1 MSEATETNKK
11 QDKSEPESD
20 GTRGDPTP
28 QLLQLVELATKY
40 PEIGAPVAEL
50 AFKVGKSDIGNRLV
64 RMGLEGDA
72 PRIEFYFVLAHTA
85 RRERRFADVL
95 AAVVDGLKAFSA
107 RDERPEEDYS
117 RLLHLVRY
125 GFATLLFDM
134 DDLKSQPDFIAQL
147 RETLPALEP
156 KLGLD
161 PFYRTLLA
169 QTYWFADEQK
179 SEDEWARA
187 IELDNTE
194 MSWNARGTWYKDAV
208 KDNIKAEDAYRRG
221 LESNPNSALLLHN
234 VAQILVD
241 RAETVFESNQAEA
254 RRLLAAADDQLRAAL
269 REEAPKV
276 RRHIHATR
284 DRLFALRKKLP
295 QTRRKNSGG
304 GRDKSR
310 DNRPPDKRNKGGRG
324 GKPPR
329 SNKRGPKEFKDDGKF
344 RLGDMLMAKLN
355 EAETKK

>member
-1 MSEATETNKK
+1 VPEATETDK
-11 QDKSEPESD
+11 QQAKPETD
-20 GTRGDPTP
+20 GSRGDPTP
-28 QLLQLVELATKY
+28 QLLQLVELATQY

-64 RMGLEGDA
+64 RMGLEGDT
-72 PRIEFYFVLAHTA
+72 PRIEYYFVLAHSA

-95 AAVVDGLKAFSA
+95 TAVIDGLKAISTDSSA
-107 RDERPEEDYS
+107 EDKS

-134 DDLKSQPDFIAQL
+134 DDLQAHPTFIAQL
-147 RETLPALEP
+147 AETLPALEAG
-156 KLGLD
+156 LGLE

-169 QTYWFADEQK
+169 QTYWFSDAQR
-179 SEDEWARA
+179 SEDEWQRA
-187 IELDNTE
+187 IELDDTE

-208 KDNIKAEDAYRRG
+208 KDNIKAENAYRSG
-221 LESNPNSALLLHN
+221 LQANPSSALLLHN

-241 RAETVFESNQAEA
+241 RAEAVLESNQAEA
-254 RRLLAAADDQLRAAL
+254 RRLLAEADDQLRAAL
-269 REEAPKV
+269 REEAPRV

-295 QTRRKNSGG
+295 QTRRKKPSG
-304 GRDKSR
+304 GRDK
-310 DNRPPDKRNKGGRG
+310 NRPQDKR
-324 GKPPR
+324 GKPRQPGKGQNR
-329 SNKRGPKEFKDDGKF
+329 GKRGPKEFKDDGKF